1 MKIIFTP
8 SVKLFSCIHIS
19 ALIFSLCLVMR
30 GYLHYLFIT
39 LGYLTYKLI
48 LNLRL
53 IIIYFT
59 DLYGNFTN
67 III

>member
-8 SVKLFSCIHIS
+8 SIKLFSCVHIS
-19 ALIFSLCLVMR
+19 ALIFFFIFGYE

-39 LGYLTYKLI
+39 LGYLAQTYF
-48 LNLRL
+48 LNLLL
-53 IIIYFT
+53 IIIYSTGLF
-59 DLYGNFTN
+59 GNFTN